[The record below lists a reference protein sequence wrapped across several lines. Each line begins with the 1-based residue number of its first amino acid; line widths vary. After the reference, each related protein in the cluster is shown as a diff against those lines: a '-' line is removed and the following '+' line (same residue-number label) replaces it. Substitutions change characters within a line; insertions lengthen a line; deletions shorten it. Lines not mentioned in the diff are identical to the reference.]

1 MKVRKTKQKKGA
13 TTLITSNSHQ
23 KHPPTMMTITPS
35 ISISISSPD
44 KNLVRL
50 QSLECPGAPMKKER
64 RSVLEFP
71 MKRKREAESDDE
83 FEMSDINVIS
93 EKPSAMKKLNFEGY

>member
-1 MKVRKTKQKKGA
+1 
-13 TTLITSNSHQ
+13 
-23 KHPPTMMTITPS
+23 MMTIAP
-35 ISISISSPD
+35 SISISSPD

-50 QSLECPGAPMKKER
+50 QSLECPGAPMKKGR
-64 RSVLEFP
+64 KSVLEFP

-83 FEMSDINVIS
+83 FEMSDGNVNCDNNVIS